1 MLLECLIQTESHS
14 ESEMMTLVFEF
25 SFHKKKNFQVG
36 IRPDYSEIIWDI
48 LSENSFAIVPIA
60 MTNLFVLF
68 IRQTL
73 SKQNEPGI
81 PKCIPQILILSFAL
95 ELTETTLMS
104 KGGVILK
111 LKRILWRQK
120 QGPK

>member
-1 MLLECLIQTESHS
+1 MLLECLIQTESYS

-48 LSENSFAIVPIA
+48 LSENSFAIVPVA

-68 IRQTL
+68 IRQAL